1 MKPIDVTSD
10 SYAEYNADYHKKEP
24 KSKVDAH
31 VRISDTKTFLLK
43 DTIKTGQKKFL
54 SVLKLTV
61 KNTLLVTTL
70 MVNLLL
76 EVFMKKNCKKLDKK
90 NLEVEN
96 AIKRKGD
103 KLCIKWKGYDKS
115 FNSWINKKDLE

>member
-1 MKPIDVTSD
+1 
-10 SYAEYNADYHKKEP
+10 
-24 KSKVDAH
+24 
-31 VRISDTKTFLLK
+31 
-43 DTIKTGQKKFL
+43 
-54 SVLKLTV
+54 
-61 KNTLLVTTL
+61 

-90 NLEVEN
+90 NLEIEKV
-96 AIKRKGD
+96 IKRKDD

>member
-1 MKPIDVTSD
+1 MLHQILMLNTMQIIT
-10 SYAEYNADYHKKEP
+10 KKKTNLKLMLMLEFQ
-24 KSKVDAH
+24 
-31 VRISDTKTFLLK
+31 DTKTFLLK
-43 DTIKTGQKKFL
+43 DIIKTGQKKFL
-54 SVLKLTV
+54 SVLKLRV

-70 MVNLLL
+70 MMNLLL
-76 EVFMKKNCKKLDKK
+76 EVFMKKNCKKLDKE